1 MNSHMNRVL
10 VQSIVNCVV
19 SFWRQTLTQLLEVT
33 AAQNSISD
41 PTNSTALDKF
51 YDKDQRRE
59 AGECRERLVSK
70 TRSVCEKRRFVRK
83 NPMLHGYK
91 SNNSISMHSFRFNLW
106 SLSLGD
112 TPEVMRESP
121 SKWSNWKPSFDK
133 YHGHLISKNWKVK
146 NWDALHLGIR
156 IFRATYVRYWEVCRS
171 YVLDIFDLF
180 YISNPKYPHRQQL

>member
-10 VQSIVNCVV
+10 VHSIVNCVV
-19 SFWRQTLTQLLEVT
+19 SFWRQTPTQLLEVT
-33 AAQNSISD
+33 AAQNSVSD

-133 YHGHLISKNWKVK
+133 YHGQKGISYSEQLKSEKRRCTASRNSYLSS
-146 NWDALHLGIR
+146 D
-156 IFRATYVRYWEVCRS
+156 VRTLLRS
-171 YVLDIFDLF
+171 V
-180 YISNPKYPHRQQL
+180 